1 MNLRGQGSAMKV
13 FFLATTILL
22 ASHQMARAD
31 TAGHAALALGVI
43 VGDDSP
49 LLSWTHKEQ
58 LMRLLA
64 DHKLAHGSH
73 TPIVVKASSVV
84 CQAGDVDL
92 AAFSCTL
99 TFGKATRTRTGRK
112 ANELFATLVEAGV
125 PSDGA
130 AGHVYEAVHVLEC
143 TLDPTKLAGK
153 DGSGADCSFQV
164 GPS

>member
-1 MNLRGQGSAMKV
+1 MRII
-13 FFLATTILL
+13 FLATTILL
-22 ASHQMARAD
+22 SSHQMAL
-31 TAGHAALALGVI
+31 AGTGGHSALALGVI

-49 LLSWTHKEQ
+49 VLGWHTKIE
-58 LMRLLA
+58 
-64 DHKLAHGSH
+64 LAHLLNDKKLGYGPH
-73 TPIVVKASSVV
+73 PTITVKATSVV

-99 TFGKATRTRTGRK
+99 TFGKATHTRLGRN
-112 ANELFATLVEAGV
+112 ANELFATLIEAGV

-130 AGHVYEAVHVLEC
+130 AGHVYEAVHNLEC
-143 TLDPTKLAGK
+143 KLDPAKLEGK

>member
-1 MNLRGQGSAMKV
+1 MKL
-13 FFLATTILL
+13 FLWTTTILL
-22 ASHQMARAD
+22 ASQQRALAD
-31 TAGHAALALGVI
+31 TTGHAALALGVI

-49 LLSWTHKEQ
+49 LLSWSHKEQ
-58 LMRLLA
+58 LTRLLA
-64 DHKLAHGSH
+64 DRKLAHGNH
-73 TPIVVKASSVV
+73 APIVVKATSVV

-125 PSDGA
+125 ASDGA
-130 AGHVYEAVHVLEC
+130 AGHVYEAVHALEC